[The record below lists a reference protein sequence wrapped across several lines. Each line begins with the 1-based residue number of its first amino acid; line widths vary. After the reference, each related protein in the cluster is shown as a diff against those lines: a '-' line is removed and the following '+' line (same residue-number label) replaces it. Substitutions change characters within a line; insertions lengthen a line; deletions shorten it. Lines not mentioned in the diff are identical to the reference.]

1 MAKSKGK
8 KRKGL
13 VIFLVILVAFFIVM
27 GSGDSDSTPTN
38 NDNTTESSTENHI
51 TYEDSNMKVEY
62 RKIEK
67 LYDIEG
73 CLYLT
78 LKIDNTTNKLATV
91 ALKEVSINGNSMQTG
106 TGMPIE
112 INPGESSSQP
122 FIIFQSGTDI
132 DEAED
137 VENIKF
143 KVVFYDENY
152 NEYAV
157 SERITVEL

>member
-13 VIFLVILVAFFIVM
+13 VIFLVILVAFFIIM
-27 GSGDSDSTPTN
+27 GSGDSDSIPTN
-38 NDNTTESSTENHI
+38 NDTTTESTTENRI

-67 LYDIEG
+67 LYNIEG

-78 LKIDNTTNKLATV
+78 LKVDNNTDKLVTV
-91 ALKEVSINGNSMQTG
+91 ALKDVSINGNSMQTG

-112 INPGESSSQP
+112 IHPGESSSQP
-122 FIIFQSGTDI
+122 FIIFQGGTDI
-132 DEAED
+132 DEPED
-137 VENIKF
+137 VENLKF
-143 KVVFYDENY
+143 RVVFFDEHY
-152 NEYAV
+152 NEYK
-157 SERITVEL
+157 SSDRITVEL